1 MMRLAKVA
9 AALGLF
15 AAAWLLTTATGS
27 ACPFCNAMQGKTFTG
42 EVNDAAMVLYGRLTN
57 ANEKKETTEIEIE
70 DVLKDNAV
78 RANQKHLTLH
88 RYVDLS
94 LTTDKDRFLVFC
106 DLYKGKIEPYRGM
119 ALKVGSKLP
128 EYVRGALQKK
138 DRPIGERLRF
148 FFDYLDNSDTEVSTD
163 AYKEFSLADYKDF
176 KTMARDL
183 PADRVV
189 KWLKS
194 SDVPAY
200 RVGLYASMLG
210 HCGKDEHA
218 AVLKGVLDDPERRAG
233 SGIDGVMAAYAMLRP
248 KEGFIYMQNVL
259 KNPKDE
265 FMFRYAALRAVRFFY
280 DYRTDVI
287 DRKQIVEAV
296 CGLLHQDDIADLAIE
311 DLRKWQAWSAAGQVL
326 AVSKSSAFKQPIVKR
341 ALLRYCLQCKGVA
354 EATAYVAERR
364 KADPKV
370 VEEAEELL
378 KLEQEPATPA
388 APVPD
393 STKGGAPK

>member
-1 MMRLAKVA
+1 MMRLARVA
-9 AALGLF
+9 AALGLM
-15 AAAWLLTTATGS
+15 AAVWLTTTS
-27 ACPFCNAMQGKTFTG
+27 TSTACPFCNAMQGKTFTG
-42 EVNDAAMVLYGRLTN
+42 EVNDAAMVLYGRLTS

-78 RANQKHLTLH
+78 RANQKRMTLH

-119 ALKVGSKLP
+119 ALKAGSKLP
-128 EYVRGALQKK
+128 EYVRGAVQKK
-138 DRPIGERLRF
+138 DKPIGERLKF

-163 AYKEFSLADYKDF
+163 AYKEFSVADYKDF
-176 KTMARDL
+176 KAMAKEL

-194 SDVPAY
+194 SDTPAY

-218 AVLKGVLDDPERRAG
+218 AVLKGLLDDPERRAG
-233 SGIDGVMAAYAMLRP
+233 SGVDGVMAAYAMLRP
-248 KEGFIYMQNVL
+248 KEGWTYIQTVL
-259 KNPKDE
+259 KSPKEE

-280 DYRTDVI
+280 DYRTDVF
-287 DRKQIVEAV
+287 DRKQIVEGV
-296 CGLLHQDDIADLAIE
+296 TQLLQQDDIADLAIE
-311 DLRKWQAWSAAGQVL
+311 DLRKWKAWDAADKVL
-326 AVSKSSAFKQPIVKR
+326 AVSKTAAFKQPIVKR
-341 ALLRYCLQCKGVA
+341 ALLRYCLQCQGVT
-354 EATAYVAERR
+354 EATAYVADRR

-388 APVPD
+388 TPD
-393 STKGGAPK
+393 GTKGAAK

>member
-1 MMRLAKVA
+1 MMRLARVA
-9 AALGLF
+9 AALGLM
-15 AAAWLLTTATGS
+15 AAVWLTTTATTT

-42 EVNDAAMVLYGRLTN
+42 EVNDAAMVLYGRLTS

-78 RANQKHLTLH
+78 RANQKRMTLH

-119 ALKVGSKLP
+119 ALKAGSKLP
-128 EYVRGALQKK
+128 EYVRGAVQKK
-138 DRPIGERLRF
+138 DKPIGERLKF
-148 FFDYLDNSDTEVSTD
+148 FFDYLDNPDTEVSTD
-163 AYKEFSLADYKDF
+163 AYKEFSVADYKDF
-176 KTMARDL
+176 KAMAKEL

-194 SDVPAY
+194 SDTPAY

-218 AVLKGVLDDPERRAG
+218 AVLKGLLDDPERRAG
-233 SGIDGVMAAYAMLRP
+233 SGVDGVMAAYAMLRP
-248 KEGFIYMQNVL
+248 KEGWTYIQTVL
-259 KNPKDE
+259 KSPKEE

-280 DYRTDVI
+280 DYRTDVF
-287 DRKQIVEAV
+287 DRKQIVEGV
-296 CGLLHQDDIADLAIE
+296 TQLLQQDDIADLAIE
-311 DLRKWQAWSAAGQVL
+311 DLRKWKAWDAADKVL
-326 AVSKSSAFKQPIVKR
+326 AVSKTAAFKQPIVKR
-341 ALLRYCLQCKGVA
+341 ALLRYCLQCQGVA
-354 EATAYVAERR
+354 TATAYVADRR

-388 APVPD
+388 TPD
-393 STKGGAPK
+393 GTKGAAK